1 MTDQKNTPAE
11 TARPLSHS
19 TERAL
24 RQYLETPRVLMEKL
38 EPLIDEYGA
47 TKVALAVD
55 AIQGHRDAQ
64 AGVVSVVKRVLDG
77 AQLTDE
83 TEDQLSDLVHT
94 LVVATP

>member
-1 MTDQKNTPAE
+1 MTDQKNAAAE

-24 RQYLETPRVLMEKL
+24 SRYLETPRVLMEEM

-55 AIQGHRDAQ
+55 AIQGHREAQ
-64 AGVVSVVKRVLDG
+64 EGVVTVVKRVLDG